1 MNRFVILILILLT
14 TFQLSTAGI
23 IKKERTVDLNEDGV
37 IDFWSISYFRNQVE
51 ILEKTTIHTE
61 FKSESVVSHVNRVL
75 LKDKSIISS
84 MRRGSEST
92 VTIFSPVEG
101 IEYMQFDHNDDPKEK
116 RIAVYSDD
124 AAEYIELFSIND
136 DGDLLPV
143 VGEEYKT
150 FTSEM
155 GFSKEFTKAVV
166 EGQDADKIVEIVE
179 EYQKQK
185 SDK

>member
-1 MNRFVILILILLT
+1 MNKCTLIPIILLT
-14 TFQLSTAGI
+14 AFQVISAGI
-23 IKKERTVDLNEDGV
+23 IKKERSVDLNEDGI

-51 ILEKTTIHTE
+51 ILEKITIHTE
-61 FKSESVVSHVNRVL
+61 FNSELVVSHVNRVL

-92 VTIFSPVEG
+92 VTIFNPVEG
-101 IEYMQFDHNDDPKEK
+101 IEYMQFDHNDDPNEK

-124 AAEYIELFSIND
+124 ASEYIELFSINH
-136 DGDLLPV
+136 DGDLIPV
-143 VGEEYKT
+143 VGEEYKK

-166 EGQDADKIVEIVE
+166 EGQDSEKIVEIVE
-179 EYQKQK
+179 EYQKQN